1 MNKLK
6 LLIGGYSMMFK
17 SKLNSI
23 FNNME
28 FSNVEV
34 ARTGGLDASL
44 ISRFRTGK
52 RIPSKGSHQIY
63 CLCKGLAKTAEEHG
77 SLDQLCA
84 LLKIDAINDI
94 ESITDQLLLWFE
106 TPDLKKERMSKNED
120 PQAKSTRR
128 IKAFSEKLNA
138 LMVAF
143 DISNIKLAQVM
154 HIDASLVSRFRTGM
168 RVPTASSWFPEQFCQ
183 WLVKKIKSYSYDNVK
198 ELLSPLIGD
207 PVPKKTTELKKKL
220 LQWMQSEQETDEAI
234 ITSSFLD
241 KLSSYEPIFE
251 VPANFI
257 ESFPIIPDSQAD
269 SEIFYGIEGLRKA
282 VIQFLTIAAVQDE
295 PGTLYLYSD
304 QPLDWMTGDPEFAKL
319 WTSLMSMVLYK
330 KNQIYII
337 HNIHRSLSEMFDAI
351 QKWIPLYMTGLI
363 KPYYIRNKQNSN
375 FCQTKFILSQKCSI
389 NSSFVHGTHDSAEYE
404 FCTEKNRVEYH
415 HRQFYELLNN
425 NSFHLVTVFSLRNPD
440 DFHQFTKAPLNK
452 SGNEIHLR
460 YTIPISTMPDETF
473 ERILL
478 RSNLSPE
485 EKAFAEEYRNNN
497 VADLIHSLKKYSITD
512 LISIPNKNDI
522 KSHKVKIDLPKP
534 IIGKTLYYEEAEFSS
549 HVANIKRLLL
559 DNENYHLYIL
569 PESPFENVFISVLGE
584 AQSIV
589 VKIDNHATL
598 FLFNHPLMNR
608 AFSSYLNSIA
618 EKVMPGDYNRYKTID
633 SF

>member
-1 MNKLK
+1 MN
-6 LLIGGYSMMFK
+6 FK
-17 SKLNSI
+17 SKLNYI
-23 FNNME
+23 FESMGL
-28 FSNVEV
+28 SNVEV
-34 ARTGGLDASL
+34 ARIGGIDASL

-52 RIPSKGSHQIY
+52 RIPSKGSRQIY
-63 CLCKGLAKTAEEHG
+63 CLCRGLIMAAQEHEA
-77 SLDQLCA
+77 LDQLCA
-84 LLKIDAINDI
+84 LCKINAVNDI
-94 ESITDQLLLWFE
+94 ESFTDQLLRWFE
-106 TPDLKKERMSKNED
+106 TPDLKKERISKNEI
-120 PQAKSTRR
+120 PQANSTRKL
-128 IKAFSEKLNA
+128 IAFSEKLNA
-138 LMVAF
+138 LMEAF

-183 WLVKKIKSYSYDNVK
+183 WLVKKTKSYLYENIK

-207 PVPKKTTELKKKL
+207 SVPKKANELKKKL
-220 LQWMQSEQETDEAI
+220 LEWMQSEPETDETI

-241 KLSSYEPIFE
+241 KLNSYEPIYE
-251 VPANFI
+251 VPANFV
-257 ESFPIIPDSQAD
+257 ESFPIIPDSQPD

-282 VIQFLTIAAVQDE
+282 VIQFLTIAATQEE
-295 PGTLYLYSD
+295 PGTLFLYSD
-304 QPLDWMTGDPEFAKL
+304 QPMDWMTEDSEFAKL
-319 WTSLMSMVLYK
+319 WASLMSMVLYR

-363 KPYYIRNKQNSN
+363 KPYYFNSKQNGN
-375 FCQTKFILSQKCSI
+375 FCQTKFILSEKCSI
-389 NSSFVHGTHDSAEYE
+389 NSSFVYGTQDSAEYE
-404 FCTEKNRVEYH
+404 FCTEKSRVDYH
-415 HRQFYELLNN
+415 CRQFNELLS
-425 NSFHLVTVFSLRNPD
+425 NSHSLVNVFSLRNPD
-440 DFHQFTKAPLNK
+440 DFRSFTQAPIKK
-452 SGNEIHLR
+452 SGHEIHLR
-460 YTIPISTMPDETF
+460 YTMPISTMPDETF

-497 VADLIHSLKKYSITD
+497 VAELKNSLKKYSITD
-512 LISIPNKNDI
+512 LIAIPDKNDI
-522 KSHKVKIDLPKP
+522 KSHKIKIDLPKP
-534 IIGKTLYYEEAEFSS
+534 IIGKTLFYEEAEFSS
-549 HVANIKRLLL
+549 HMANIKRLLL

-589 VKIDNHATL
+589 VKVDNHATL

-618 EKVMPGDYNRYKTID
+618 EKVIPGDCNTHKIID
-633 SF
+633 SV

>member
-1 MNKLK
+1 M
-6 LLIGGYSMMFK
+6 IFK
-17 SKLNSI
+17 SKLNYI
-23 FNNME
+23 FEKMG

-34 ARTGGLDASL
+34 ARIGSFDASL

-52 RIPSKGSHQIY
+52 RIPSKGSRQIY
-63 CLCKGLAKTAEEHG
+63 YLCKGLLKVAQEHG
-77 SLDQLCA
+77 TLDQLCF
-84 LLKIDAINDI
+84 LCKINAVNDI
-94 ESITDQLLLWFE
+94 ELITDELLRWLE
-106 TPDLKKERMSKNED
+106 TPDLKKERINKSEI
-120 PQAKSTRR
+120 PQTKSTRKL
-128 IKAFSEKLNA
+128 KAFSEKLNA

-220 LQWMQSEQETDEAI
+220 LEWMQSEPETDEAI

-251 VPANFI
+251 VPTNFI

-282 VIQFLTIAAVQDE
+282 VIQFLTIAAVQDG

-304 QPLDWMTGDPEFAKL
+304 QPMDWMTENSEFTKL
-319 WTSLMSMVLYK
+319 WASLMSMVLYR

-337 HNIHRSLSEMFDAI
+337 HNIHRSLSEMFEAI

-363 KPYYIRNKQNSN
+363 KPYYFNNKQNGN
-375 FCQTKFILSQKCSI
+375 FCQTKFILSEKCSI
-389 NSSFVHGTHDSAEYE
+389 NSSFVYGTQDSAEYE
-404 FCTEKNRVEYH
+404 FCTEKSRVDYH
-415 HRQFYELLNN
+415 CRQFNELLNN
-425 NSFHLVTVFSLRNPD
+425 SLPLVNVFSLRNPN
-440 DFHQFTKAPLNK
+440 DFRGFTQTPIKK
-452 SGNEIHLR
+452 SGREIHLR